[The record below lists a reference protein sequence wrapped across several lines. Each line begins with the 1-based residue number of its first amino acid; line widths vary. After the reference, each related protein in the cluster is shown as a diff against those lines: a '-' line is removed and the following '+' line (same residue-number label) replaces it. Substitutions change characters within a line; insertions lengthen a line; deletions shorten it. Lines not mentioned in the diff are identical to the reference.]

1 MDEVTLAETI
11 AKQVVADTRFWIAL
25 IGLLG
30 GIVGALLTL
39 FGNVVLQWLKEMPK
53 RELDKKRKAIL
64 AEMLDDTRFPE
75 KWRELNTLSAVIGA
89 DEEET
94 KRLLVEIGAR
104 GSEKADGKWG
114 LVKNHPF
121 LGQNE
126 EII

>member
-1 MDEVTLAETI
+1 MDEAALAETI

-39 FGNVVLQWLKEMPK
+39 FGNVVLHWLKEKPK

-64 AEMLDDTRFPE
+64 AEMLDDSRFPE
-75 KWRELNTLSAVIGA
+75 KWRKLSTLSAVIGTG
-89 DEEET
+89 DEET
-94 KRLLVEIGAR
+94 RRLLVEIGAR

-114 LVKNHPF
+114 LIKNQPF
-121 LGQNE
+121 PGPQ
-126 EII
+126 